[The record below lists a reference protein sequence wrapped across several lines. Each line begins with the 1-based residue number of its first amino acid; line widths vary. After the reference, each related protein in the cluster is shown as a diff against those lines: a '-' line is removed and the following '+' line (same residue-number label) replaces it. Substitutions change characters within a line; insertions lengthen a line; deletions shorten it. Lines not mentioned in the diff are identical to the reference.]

1 MSSSSFLD
9 FRYGIS
15 RKLSRK
21 PASQFSIAKERQR
34 SSVPRVFKPNVEEM
48 KRVFDKFDANKDGKI
63 SREEYNLAVG
73 AFGREKGKV
82 EAFTG
87 FDNDGFIDFEGFMK
101 LHNMEGGVK
110 TSDIQSAF
118 RVFDLDGNG
127 KISADELLEVFRRLG
142 ERSNLEAC
150 RKMVR
155 SVDADGDGLI
165 DMDEFMR
172 MMTQT
177 MTILA

>member
-73 AFGREKGKV
+73 AFGRGKGKI

-101 LHNMEGGVK
+101 LHNMDGGVK
-110 TSDIQSAF
+110 TSDIQSTF

-127 KISADELLEVFRRLG
+127 TISADELLEGRNQTCLRLNDNPKKG
-142 ERSNLEAC
+142 VLLLSCSLA
-150 RKMVR
+150 
-155 SVDADGDGLI
+155 SSIAISSYGQTYGDG
-165 DMDEFMR
+165 
-172 MMTQT
+172 
-177 MTILA
+177 